1 MASLSAVVGEQYV
14 TPYDAQLSVVRKA
27 FQIQDGNF
35 TITDSEGQT
44 LFLLKDKLVSLSD
57 KKTLYDGSD
66 TPILSLHK
74 KTFTIHATHEV
85 FLGDTDEKIFD
96 VKKGSIRGA
105 ESYEVFIAGSEEA
118 DYVIKGD
125 FAHRDYNVIYKD
137 ELIAADVSKSHFNLS
152 SLFGGSKHKY
162 GVKVKAGV
170 DQAFIASLVTIIDS
184 IHSEEQ
190 DSSDDE

>member
-1 MASLSAVVGEQYV
+1 MASCTPVVGDQYV
-14 TPYDAQLSVVRKA
+14 TPDDAQLSVVRKA
-27 FQIQDGNF
+27 HSIQDGNF

-44 LFLLKDKLVSLSD
+44 LFLLKEKLVSLSD
-57 KKTLYDGSD
+57 KKTLYDGAD
-66 TPILSLHK
+66 TPVLSLHK

-85 FLGDTDEKIFD
+85 FAAETNDKLFD
-96 VKKGSIRGA
+96 VKKGSVRGA
-105 ESYEVFIAGSEEA
+105 ETYEVFVAGSEGA

-137 ELIAADVSKSHFNLS
+137 EVIVADVSKAHFSLS